1 MSELLKITLTA
12 VGGVTVFVIGQL
24 VAKFLIEPIH
34 EQRKLIGE
42 IAATII
48 FYSNV
53 GAGVEQH
60 YFDQIKAIDKSEDPQ
75 KEILIE
81 RYKNILTS
89 HWARS
94 DEAATT
100 LRRQATELL
109 GKTHAIPFYGLL
121 SRLRQVLKLENIT
134 AASSELIGMSNST
147 RGEAGF
153 SSRIENIIWLLNL
166 KTLAKQ
172 QGLTRKK

>member
-24 VAKFLIEPIH
+24 MAKFLIEPIH
-34 EQRKLIGE
+34 EQKKLIGE

-60 YFDQIKAIDKSEDPQ
+60 YYDRIKSIDESDDSQ
-75 KEILIE
+75 KQILID
-81 RYKNILTS
+81 RYKNILNS
-89 HWARS
+89 HWSRC

-109 GKTHAIPFYGLL
+109 GKTHAIPFYRLL
-121 SRLRQVLKLENIT
+121 SRLRQVPKVENIT

-147 RGEAGF
+147 HGEAF
-153 SSRIENIIWLLNL
+153 AFRIENVIRLLNL
-166 KTLAKQ
+166 NTVAKQ
-172 QGLTRKK
+172 RGLKLK

>member
-1 MSELLKITLTA
+1 MSELLKITVTA

-34 EQRKLIGE
+34 EQKKLIGE

-53 GAGVEQH
+53 GAAVEQH
-60 YFDQIKAIDKSEDPQ
+60 YFDQIKAIDRSDDPQ
-75 KEILIE
+75 KEILID
-81 RYKNILTS
+81 RYKNILNS

-109 GKTHAIPFYGLL
+109 GKTHAIPFYRLL
-121 SRLRQVLKLENIT
+121 SSLRQVPKLENIT
-134 AASSELIGMSNST
+134 AASSELIGMSNT
-147 RGEAGF
+147 THGEVGCD
-153 SSRIENIIWLLNL
+153 SRIENVIRLLNL
-166 KTLAKQ
+166 NIVAKQ
-172 QGLTRKK
+172 RGLKLK

>member
-1 MSELLKITLTA
+1 MSELLKIALTA

-34 EQRKLIGE
+34 EQKKLIGE

-60 YFDQIKAIDKSEDPQ
+60 YFDQIKAIDKSDDPK
-75 KEILIE
+75 KEILID
-81 RYKNILTS
+81 RYTNILNS
-89 HWARS
+89 HWAKS
-94 DEAATT
+94 DEAAMT

-109 GKTHAIPFYGLL
+109 GKTHAIPFYKLL
-121 SRLRQVLKLENIT
+121 SLLRQVPKLDNIT

-147 RGEAGF
+147 HGEAGAA
-153 SSRIENIIWLLNL
+153 SRIENVIRFLNL
-166 KTLAKQ
+166 NTVAKQ
-172 QGLTRKK
+172 QGLKLK